1 MDDGLVRIRDWI
13 LSVFCIFEF
22 KCRWMMDWFEFGTG
36 FCKLIRAERKV

>member
-13 LSVFCIFEF
+13 LSLFCIFE
-22 KCRWMMDWFEFGTG
+22 CRWMMDWFEFGTG